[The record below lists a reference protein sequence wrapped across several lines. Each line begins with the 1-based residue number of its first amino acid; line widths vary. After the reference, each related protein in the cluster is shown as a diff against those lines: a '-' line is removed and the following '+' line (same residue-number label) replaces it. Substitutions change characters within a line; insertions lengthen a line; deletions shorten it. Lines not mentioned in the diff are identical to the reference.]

1 MCRLFPCIPIFRAEE
16 GGWGVGGGLLKSVKK
31 KMCLRDII
39 KIALLPMKNEFI
51 HVRKGTK
58 RIMALVS
65 CKTHYGADK

>member
-16 GGWGVGGGLLKSVKK
+16 GGVIKKYKK

-39 KIALLPMKNEFI
+39 KVALLPMKNEFI

>member
-1 MCRLFPCIPIFRAEE
+1 M
-16 GGWGVGGGLLKSVKK
+16 GGAGGGLLKSVK

-39 KIALLPMKNEFI
+39 KIALLPMKNVFI

-58 RIMALVS
+58 RIMVLVS